1 MDAATSQVLA
11 IGVVAVLAS
20 ALLLVL
26 AVQFELAPAAG
37 LAGRQ
42 RLLLIGAFGLGT
54 VAFTIKLAVLGL
66 LSQMSWHPAPP
77 PPALSDSAPA
87 MFAPRPATAGG
98 PGHYV
103 WRALPDRAP
112 DPAANP
118 TTPEKVALGR
128 RLFADPNLSADRTI
142 SCASCHELGRGAGAD
157 GRAVSR
163 GVGGASGR
171 RNAPSVYNAA
181 FQALLFWD
189 GRTRSLE
196 EQAIGPILDPAEM
209 AMPDVAAVENRVR
222 ADPAYPPLF
231 AAAFGS
237 DGIDIGRIAAV
248 IAAFERTLITAD
260 APYDRFVRG
269 DAGALTPAQLR
280 GMALFQ
286 EARCIACH
294 SGPNFSAASVFPTD
308 GGMRLFPALDSPLAA
323 GYRLTD
329 DAGAAGPARGPGV
342 WRIPSLR
349 NVALTAPYFHNGS
362 VDNLAEAV
370 RIMASA
376 QRNAVIADDPR
387 AGRRIGW
394 DVEAGALATTD
405 RLVLSERDISDLVA
419 FLHALSS
426 DALVRGDR

>member
-1 MDAATSQVLA
+1 MMDAATTQVLA

-20 ALLLVL
+20 ALLLVV

-42 RLLLIGAFGLGT
+42 RLLLTGAFGLGT

-66 LSQMSWHPAPP
+66 LSQMSWHPAHP
-77 PPALSDSAPA
+77 PPAPPA
-87 MFAPRPATAGG
+87 TQPAVAAPRPAAGG
-98 PGHYV
+98 PVHYV

-128 RLFADPNLSADRTI
+128 RLFADSNLSADRTV

-163 GVGGASGR
+163 GVSGTRGR
-171 RNAPSVYNAA
+171 RNAPTVYNAA

-189 GRTRSLE
+189 GRARSLE
-196 EQAIGPILDPAEM
+196 EQAIGPLLDPIEM
-209 AMPDVAAVENRVR
+209 AMPDAAAVENRVR
-222 ADPAYPPLF
+222 ADPAYPPMF

-237 DGIDIGRIAAV
+237 AGIDLGRIAAA

-260 APYDRFVRG
+260 AAYDRFVRG

-294 SGPNFSAASVFPTD
+294 TGPNFSAASAFPAD
-308 GGMRLFPALDSPLAA
+308 GGMRLFPALDSPMAA

-329 DAGAAGPARGPGV
+329 DAGAAGPTRGPGV

-362 VDNLAEAV
+362 VDSLAEAV

-405 RLVLSERDISDLVA
+405 RLVLSERDIDDLVA

-426 DALVRGDR
+426 DALVRGGR